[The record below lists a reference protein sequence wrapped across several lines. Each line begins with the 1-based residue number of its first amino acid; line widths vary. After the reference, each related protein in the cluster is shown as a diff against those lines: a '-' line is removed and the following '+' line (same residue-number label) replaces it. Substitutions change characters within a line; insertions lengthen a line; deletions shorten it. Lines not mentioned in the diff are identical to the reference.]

1 MSGRR
6 ANNHA
11 DSAAHRGKVGAWEF
25 RCHDADGD
33 EANDPTTQK
42 GGRVSDT
49 VHETPGALE
58 QEFMPDVEMP
68 HAERP
73 RRVADVRLGGWTRE
87 GVTWTIVGLVFFVW
101 AIWAFV
107 DDGTLF
113 VALLGAGLA
122 KGAVVALAALGFI
135 MIMKA
140 TGIANFA
147 QGDLITLAAYLGF
160 WATGKAPIAKDGLGL
175 SLGFGLLLTL
185 VLMFVIG
192 VVIERVAYAPL
203 SKRSHDIHVVV
214 IATLGVAIII
224 RTLIALWQGTEPRF
238 LRSWFNL
245 GGSLDDFAFFG
256 DGVLRINIGFLGIED
271 AVINAQ
277 RVVIMFVTAIV
288 VLVVMWLFAKT
299 SFGRQVRAIA
309 ADRETARLYG
319 VKASQMSMLSFGISA
334 LLAGIAGLLIGPLGS
349 FDLTLGFT
357 YMLLGFAAA
366 VLGGF
371 GSIGGTVLGGVMIG
385 LTEELFG
392 GQMLPLVLGHDALR
406 YRSVLP
412 YVLMLIVIAIR
423 PQGLFGRAG
432 KRL

>member
-1 MSGRR
+1 M
-6 ANNHA
+6 
-11 DSAAHRGKVGAWEF
+11 
-25 RCHDADGD
+25 
-33 EANDPTTQK
+33 
-42 GGRVSDT
+42 SDT
-49 VHETPGALE
+49 VHEMPGALE
-58 QEFMPDVEMP
+58 QEFTPDVEQP

-73 RRVADVRLGGWTRE
+73 TVPDMELRRWTRGRIGWTIA
-87 GVTWTIVGLVFFVW
+87 TLVFIAWAVW
-101 AIWAFV
+101 AFI

-122 KGAVVALAALGFI
+122 KGAVVSLAAVGFI

-147 QGDLITLAAYLGF
+147 QGDLITIGGFLGL
-160 WATGKAPIAKDGLGL
+160 WATSKALPAHDGLGL
-175 SLGFGLLLTL
+175 SLGVGYLL
-185 VLMFVIG
+185 VLVIMFVLG

-214 IATLGVAIII
+214 IATLGVAIIL
-224 RTLIALWQGTEPRF
+224 RTLMAIWQGTEPRF
-238 LRSWFNL
+238 LRSWFNT
-245 GGSLDDFAFFG
+245 GEELDDLLFFS
-256 DGVLRINIGFLGIED
+256 DGVLRINIGWLGIND
-271 AVINAQ
+271 AVISAQ
-277 RVVIMFVTAIV
+277 RVVIMIVTTIV
-288 VLVVMWLFAKT
+288 VLAIIALFART

-319 VKASQMSMLSFGISA
+319 VKASRLSMLSFGISA
-334 LLAGIAGLLIGPLGS
+334 FLAGLAGIMIGPLGS

-371 GSIGGTVLGGVMIG
+371 GSIAGTVVGAIMIG

-392 GQMLPLVLGHDALR
+392 GQMLPLLVETLGGDPADALR
-406 YRSVLP
+406 YRSVFP
-412 YVLMLIVIAIR
+412 FVLMLVVIAIR

>member
-1 MSGRR
+1 
-6 ANNHA
+6 
-11 DSAAHRGKVGAWEF
+11 
-25 RCHDADGD
+25 
-33 EANDPTTQK
+33 
-42 GGRVSDT
+42 VSDT

-58 QEFMPDVEMP
+58 QEFTPDVEQP
-68 HAERP
+68 HASAP
-73 RRVADVRLGGWTRE
+73 KGLPDVRLGSWTPARVGWTI
-87 GVTWTIVGLVFFVW
+87 TGLVFLAW
-101 AIWAFV
+101 AIWAFI

-113 VALLGAGLA
+113 TALLGAGVA
-122 KGAVVALAALGFI
+122 KGAIVSLAALGFI

-147 QGDLITLAAYLGF
+147 QGDLITLAGFLGL
-160 WATGKAPIAKDGLGL
+160 WATSKTAPAADGLGL
-175 SLGFGLLLTL
+175 SLGLGYLL
-185 VLMFVIG
+185 VLVMMFFIG
-192 VVIERVAYAPL
+192 VGIERVAYAPL
-203 SKRSHDIHVVV
+203 SKRTADVHVVV

-224 RTLIALWQGTEPRF
+224 RTIIAIWQGTEPRF
-238 LRSWFNL
+238 LQSWFNL
-245 GGSLDDFAFFG
+245 GGSMD
-256 DGVLRINIGFLGIED
+256 GFLIFHNGTLTINVGWLGIHD
-271 AVINAQ
+271 AVISAQ
-277 RVVIMFVTAIV
+277 RVVIMVVTAIV
-288 VLVVMWLFAKT
+288 VLMIMWLFAKT

-309 ADRETARLYG
+309 SDRETARLYG
-319 VKASQMSMLSFGISA
+319 VQASRLSMLSFGISA
-334 LLAGIAGLLIGPLGS
+334 MLAGLAGIMIGPLGS

-392 GQMLPLVLGHDALR
+392 GQMLPLLFDKLGLDPSTALR